1 MAQNQDEPEERGTE
15 QRTVSM
21 SVPKLVGLAAGVAA
35 VAVAATLVLS
45 PKQTTSVPQQPA
57 TQQTVVS
64 DVDKVAVPDVVGLE
78 RQSAEKVIANAK
90 LDMGKEKEEYS
101 ETVHAG
107 CVISQDPASGTFAE
121 VDSKVSIVI
130 SKGRKSAADTTM
142 PNLAGKTREDA
153 EKAISD
159 AKLIAVQG
167 ADVVSNKVKPGLV
180 CEQSVAAGTTL
191 KQDTYVS
198 YSIAIAPPSDSTNVP
213 NVAGEPVKDAREQLH
228 KAYLGFDTSKAYS
241 DTVAKDCVIK
251 QSIDAGT
258 RVAKGTVVS
267 LTVSMGKR
275 PSGDIAV
282 PNVVGKSSGDAAG
295 ALKSAGLSA
304 STTNQYSDDVAKDIV
319 MSQSIDAGTK
329 VAKDTPITIV
339 VSMGPRQDGSITVP
353 DVAGKA
359 ADDAEAEL
367 SNLGLKSERSE
378 TYSDTVDKGDV
389 IGQSIPAGTKVAKN
403 TMVTLTVSL
412 GAKPVPP
419 EPPTPPVPVKVQVPD
434 IMTYSCDEAIEAI
447 ESAGLIE
454 RWSGEENGTVVSQD
468 PPAGTEVEQ
477 GSVVT
482 FKLEHVASMVEV
494 PDVSGLSASD
504 ADVVMRSAGVLL
516 DYDDGQADW
525 VVDKTEPVAGA
536 LVDEGSHVTAVFR
549 EDAEPSADSQPQSD
563 DDRADKDDEQGTG
576 RQGDQSGDTDD
587 HGDGQQGEQSDDAD
601 DRADGQ
607 PGDQSDDEND
617 GQRDGQSGDAD
628 DHSDGQGDD
637 QSDDQDDGQD
647 DGQADNQGSGQQD
660 DQSDDQD
667 GQDDDQSDNYDDQS
681 DEQSSSAGEKNNNG
695 SNAADPSAMLNEAMD
710 VAGASYQI
718 DQTLTT
724 QAVNDG
730 VNYTFLCHDDTGSY
744 KVVVH
749 VPGTSGSSASLVSV
763 TPANG

>member
-1 MAQNQDEPEERGTE
+1 MAQNQEEPEGRGTE
-15 QRTVSM
+15 RRTVSM
-21 SVPKLVGLAAGVAA
+21 SMPKLVGLAAGVAA

-45 PKQTTSVPQQPA
+45 PKQSTTVPQQPA

-121 VDSKVSIVI
+121 VDSKVNIVI
-130 SKGRKSAADTTM
+130 SKGRKSAPETTM
-142 PNLAGKTREDA
+142 PDLTGKTREDA
-153 EKAISD
+153 EKAITD
-159 AKLIAVQG
+159 ARLIAVQG

-198 YSIAIAPPSDSTNVP
+198 YSIAIAPPNDSTSVP

-228 KAYLGFDTSKAYS
+228 KAYLGVDTSKAYS

-258 RVAKGTVVS
+258 KVAKGTVVS
-267 LTVSMGKR
+267 LTVSMGKK
-275 PSGDIAV
+275 PSGDIEV
-282 PNVVGKSSGDAAG
+282 PDVVGKNSGDAAS
-295 ALKSAGLSA
+295 ALKNAGLSV

-319 MSQSIDAGTK
+319 MSQSISAGTK

-353 DVAGKA
+353 DVAGWA

-367 SNLGLKSERSE
+367 VNVGLKSERSE
-378 TYSDTVDKGDV
+378 TYSDTVEKGDV
-389 IGQSIPAGTKVAKN
+389 IGQSIPAGTKVAKD
-403 TMVTLTVSL
+403 TVVTLTVSL
-412 GAKPVPP
+412 GTKPEPT
-419 EPPTPPVPVKVQVPD
+419 PPTPPTPPAPVKVQVPD
-434 IMTYSCDEAIEAI
+434 IMTYTRDEAIEAI

-468 PPAGTEVEQ
+468 PPAGTEVDQ

-482 FKLEHVASMVEV
+482 FKLEHVASKVEV

-504 ADVVMRSAGVLL
+504 ANVVMQTAGLAL

-525 VVDKTEPVAGA
+525 IVDNTDPVAGA
-536 LVDEGSHVTAVFR
+536 LVDEGTHVTAVFK
-549 EDAEPSADSQPQSD
+549 EDAAPSDDSQPKSD
-563 DDRADKDDEQGTG
+563 DDQADKGG
-576 RQGDQSGDTDD
+576 
-587 HGDGQQGEQSDDAD
+587 QSD
-601 DRADGQ
+601 
-607 PGDQSDDEND
+607 E
-617 GQRDGQSGDAD
+617 QSGDAD
-628 DHSDGQGDD
+628 DGTAGQQDGQEDTADGQRGN
-637 QSDDQDDGQD
+637 QSDDQAGDQANGQSDGQNDGQD
-647 DGQADNQGSGQQD
+647 DQAGDQADGQNDGQAGDQTNGQQD
-660 DQSDDQD
+660 DQNDGQD
-667 GQDDDQSDNYDDQS
+667 GQASSQDDQSGDQS
-681 DEQSSSAGEKNNNG
+681 DQSDQADQSGDQSQLTGDKGNG
-695 SNAADPSAMLNEAMD
+695 GSDAADPSVMLSEAMD

-744 KVVVH
+744 QVVVH
-749 VPGTSGSSASLVSV
+749 VPGTSGASASLVSV